1 MVVLVE
7 AAAGDGGVR
16 TLETGGEHGAPLAF
30 SWGCVQVAPPTQPLG
45 NLADRCLA
53 FWTRR
58 PGLAHQGGGG
68 DTLPLSGFD
77 RNLWAWR
84 GGSDRS
90 ERSDPRPFLRRVT
103 SRVGLV

>member
-7 AAAGDGGVR
+7 EAAGDGGVR

-30 SWGCVQVAPPTQPLG
+30 SWGCVQVAPPTRPLG

-58 PGLAHQGGGG
+58 PGLAHQVGVGG
-68 DTLPLSGFD
+68 TLPLSGD
-77 RNLWAWR
+77 LTVTCGP
-84 GGSDRS
+84 GGGVIA
-90 ERSDPRPFLRRVT
+90 LREATHGHSCAV
-103 SRVGLV
+103 